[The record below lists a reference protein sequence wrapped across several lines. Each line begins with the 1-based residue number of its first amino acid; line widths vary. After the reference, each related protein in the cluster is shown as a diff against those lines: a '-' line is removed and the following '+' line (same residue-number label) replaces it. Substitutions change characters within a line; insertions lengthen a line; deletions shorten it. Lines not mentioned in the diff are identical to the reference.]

1 MTRSLLPPASRYSS
15 KLQTAKFTV
24 GWTCV
29 LPNEFSAAQR
39 MLDEE
44 YPADDLIRGEGDR
57 NSYILGR
64 IGKHN
69 VVLNCPPAGTSGELR
84 AARTATDMKS
94 SFPWIR
100 FVLLVG
106 IGGGVPA
113 RKHDIRLGDVVAGT
127 SVIPLDEGAATDHGF
142 RPDVKCLWPPDVLS
156 AAVTFLESQL
166 QARNLARIVEEAAT
180 DPVRGRCSRP
190 RIDRLYCSPYLHHE
204 DCDCLRSDPEY
215 FTKIHHR
222 NPRQGTLV
230 SAHHGRIGSGN
241 AVIKDAHTRDEYAKR
256 HNVLCVE
263 MEAVGVMEVT
273 GCLPIRGISDYADGH
288 KNDDWQPY
296 AALAAAVY
304 AKELLQAMSTAD
316 IERCVLDVA
325 GNVLESFINGAV
337 SSASSHSAGSS
348 LRSAQSVMEGLM
360 GRHEFVVTLL
370 DDPIQ
375 KLGDQTRIKI
385 EDVHKVQELQRCLTR
400 VQEALECLRAR
411 VDEQAKATSNFVTR
425 AEWEELKARVEEN
438 TSRIE
443 TLSTTTQNTLDTT
456 VRLMNG
462 LGHHLNK
469 KEFHF
474 AATIVD
480 SAKEYTSHLTDLHK
494 DLMKRARRAKDSE
507 STMTSQKAEPSSS
520 GYAGTA
526 AFPNSQPQPKG
537 PEPQSPTPSSASSIY
552 GNLRSKFTGKKET
565 GSRSSTPTEESRP
578 KIPAYSPQGSAR
590 EPVTSPVSPHLHN
603 SPATPGGL
611 RPGGHGFPHRS
622 NVRQPSRPSPQRQ
635 PSPSTQPRSS
645 DISRHASPS
654 GRPNPAMQG
663 REMHTPRSQ
672 QNTGESAL
680 SGTTLSSQHLS
691 EQMNGKPEEAEYERK
706 PVKDIRSMFEQGGH
720 TPSSKK

>member
-1 MTRSLLPPASRYSS
+1 MTRLVLPPASRYSS
-15 KLQTAKFTV
+15 KLQTARYTV
-24 GWTCV
+24 GWICV
-29 LPNEFSAAQR
+29 LPTEFSAARR

-127 SVIPLDEGAATDHGF
+127 SVVPLDKGAATDHGF

-156 AAVTFLESQL
+156 AAVTFLESHL

-190 RIDRLYCSPYLHHE
+190 KIDRLYCSSYLHHE

-215 FTKIHHR
+215 FTRIHHR

-316 IERCVLDVA
+316 VERCVLHVA
-325 GNVLESFINGAV
+325 GNILESFINGAV
-337 SSASSHSAGSS
+337 CSASSHSAGSS
-348 LRSAQSVMEGLM
+348 LQSAQSVMEGLM
-360 GRHEFVVTLL
+360 DRHEIVVTLL
-370 DDPIQ
+370 DGPIQ
-375 KLGDQTRIKI
+375 NLGDQTRIKL
-385 EDVHKVQELQRCLTR
+385 EDVQKVKELQSSQTR
-400 VQEALECLRAR
+400 IQEALQHLGAR
-411 VDEQAKATSNFVTR
+411 VDQQAENSNYVTR
-425 AEWEELKARVEEN
+425 AEWEKLRAQVQQN
-438 TSRIE
+438 TSNIE
-443 TLSTTTQNTLDTT
+443 ALSTTTQDTLDTT
-456 VRLMNG
+456 VRLMDD
-462 LGHHLNK
+462 LGHHINKEKFIFVARILN
-469 KEFHF
+469 
-474 AATIVD
+474 
-480 SAKEYTSHLTDLHK
+480 SAKEYTDHATRFGK
-494 DLMKRARRAKDSE
+494 AYKGKERRTKDSE
-507 STMTSQKAEPSSS
+507 STTTSPPPSEKAGPSSS
-520 GYAGTA
+520 GRAGTA
-526 AFPNSQPQPKG
+526 AFSNSQPQSG
-537 PEPQSPTPSSASSIY
+537 PEPQSPTPSFY
-552 GNLRSKFTGKKET
+552 ENFRSKFTGKKET

-578 KIPAYSPQGSAR
+578 KIPPRPLHGFVR
-590 EPVTSPVSPHLHN
+590 EPVTSPISPYLHD

-611 RPGGHGFPHRS
+611 RPGGHGLPPRP
-622 NVRQPSRPSPQRQ
+622 NIRQPPRPSPQRQ
-635 PSPSTQPRSS
+635 PSPRTQPQSS
-645 DISRHASPS
+645 NTSRHASPS
-654 GRPNPAMQG
+654 GRPNQAMQD

-672 QNTGESAL
+672 QSTGGSAM

-691 EQMNGKPEEAEYERK
+691 EQMNEKPEEAEYERK